1 VQVVDVVVPTVFTD
15 FDDYWLPFLSA
26 QAPAPSYVAS
36 LDEAGSTAL
45 REALR
50 ERLPT
55 EDDGSIRL
63 TARAWAVRGR

>member
-1 VQVVDVVVPTVFTD
+1 MAVTDVVVPTVFVD
-15 FDDYWLPFLSA
+15 FDDYWTPFLSA

-36 LDEAGSTAL
+36 LGDAERTAL

-50 ERLPT
+50 TRLPT
-55 EDDGSIRL
+55 ADDGSISL

>member
-1 VQVVDVVVPTVFTD
+1 MFAD
-15 FDDYWLPFLSA
+15 FDDYWPPFLSA

-36 LDEAGSTAL
+36 LGDAERTAL

-50 ERLPT
+50 SRLPT
-55 EDDGSIRL
+55 ADDGSIRL

>member
-1 VQVVDVVVPTVFTD
+1 V
-15 FDDYWLPFLSA
+15 PFLSA

-36 LDEAGSTAL
+36 LDDAGRTAL

-50 ERLPT
+50 SRLPT